1 MPPPSPRPNFTE
13 MLAQHPFN
21 RRSLSVTAA
30 ALLAWAVACSDSTGP
45 DAISVEF
52 NIGPPI
58 IGLLLEPGVEVIGG
72 PGFMTI
78 AGRIPTATPCFDV
91 VVNAWRAE
99 QRVTVDVVAYE
110 RPGVACATVVA
121 TFRYRGAV
129 GNLAAGEYEA
139 HVFYAFVAA
148 DGTPTA
154 GPAFHRRV
162 EVVPAGSPL
171 TDEP

>member
-1 MPPPSPRPNFTE
+1 
-13 MLAQHPFN
+13 
-21 RRSLSVTAA
+21 
-30 ALLAWAVACSDSTGP
+30 
-45 DAISVEF
+45 
-52 NIGPPI
+52 
-58 IGLLLEPGVEVIGG
+58 
-72 PGFMTI
+72 
-78 AGRIPTATPCFDV
+78 
-91 VVNAWRAE
+91 NAWRAE